1 MKRNIIILIF
11 IINLLATSIY
21 ITLHLLHIEVI
32 EKLDFTLLIIY
43 DVVSLVIFS
52 EFLNEK
58 YNKPNNK
65 RKY

>member
-11 IINLLATSIY
+11 IINLLTTSIY

-43 DVVSLVIFS
+43 DVVSLVLFA
-52 EFLNEK
+52 ELLHEK
-58 YNKPNNK
+58 DNNK
-65 RKY
+65 KNRRNY

>member
-43 DVVSLVIFS
+43 DVVSLVLFA
-52 EFLNEK
+52 ELLQDK
-58 YNKPNNK
+58 NNK
-65 RKY
+65 QNNRGNY